1 MALVECIECGNL
13 ISESAVSC
21 PNCGA
26 SGSKSVSYCP
36 YCELTKNQKVLMN
49 YSKENRCFTCPN
61 CMRTVKLATP
71 EEEAIIKQNR
81 RLVEIQNSNKIK
93 CPYCTSTNV
102 EKISTV
108 NRVVSTGIFG
118 LASKKIGK
126 QYHCKNCKS
135 DF

>member
-1 MALVECIECGNL
+1 MALIECPECGKQ
-13 ISESAVSC
+13 VSTTASNC
-21 PNCGA
+21 PNCGYDITRIVEYC
-26 SGSKSVSYCP
+26 VS
-36 YCELTKNQKVLMN
+36 CELKNKKMVLMN
-49 YSKENRCFTCPN
+49 YNKEQEILVCPE
-61 CMRTVKLATP
+61 CGHILRFATP
-71 EEEAIIKQNR
+71 TEEALIEQNR
-81 RLVEIQNSNKIK
+81 RLYEIQNSNKIK
-93 CPYCTSTNV
+93 CPYCSSTNV